1 MYWDLELFGN
11 LNDFEMKRIFR
22 ILMVGII
29 LLNLTNCG
37 AGDRWQANAN
47 QQIGMSTRYIF
58 ADVQNVLDVQIK
70 AWNSGSIDGF
80 MEGYWRSDSM
90 LFITQK
96 GPRYG
101 YRAVSE
107 SYKKNYP
114 SKEVMGKLR
123 FEVIKIQ
130 WVDSAAGVSQVLGK
144 WHVDESTKPQSGY
157 FSLIFKSINGTPKIV
172 IDHTW

>member
-1 MYWDLELFGN
+1 MRVKFI
-11 LNDFEMKRIFR
+11 IF
-22 ILMVGII
+22 
-29 LLNLTNCG
+29 LLLIGFVAFSTSSCL
-37 AGDRWQANAN
+37 GDRWNSKKNPKFEQFDKY
-47 QQIGMSTRYIF
+47 TF
-58 ADVQNVLDVQIK
+58 TDVQNVLDKQIK
-70 AWNSGSIDGF
+70 AWNNGSIDGF

-101 YRAVSE
+101 YQAVSD

-114 SKEVMGKLR
+114 TKEVMGKLR

-130 WVDSAAGVSQVLGK
+130 WIDQYSGVSQVLGK
-144 WHVDESTKPQSGY
+144 WHIDDSSKPQSGY

>member
-1 MYWDLELFGN
+1 MRVKFA
-11 LNDFEMKRIFR
+11 IF
-22 ILMVGII
+22 ISTLSII
-29 LLNLTNCG
+29 LFSVSSCIGT
-37 AGDRWQANAN
+37 RWNAQKN
-47 QQIGMSTRYIF
+47 AKSEAFERYTF
-58 ADVQNVLDVQIK
+58 ADVQNVLDQQIK
-70 AWNSGSIDGF
+70 AWNNGSIDGF

-101 YRAVSE
+101 YQAVSD

-114 SKEVMGKLR
+114 SKEVMGQLR

-130 WVDSAAGVSQVLGK
+130 WVDQTAGVSQVLGK
-144 WHVDESTKPQSGY
+144 WHVGESTKPQSGY
-157 FSLIFKSINGTPKIV
+157 FSLIFKAINGTPKIV